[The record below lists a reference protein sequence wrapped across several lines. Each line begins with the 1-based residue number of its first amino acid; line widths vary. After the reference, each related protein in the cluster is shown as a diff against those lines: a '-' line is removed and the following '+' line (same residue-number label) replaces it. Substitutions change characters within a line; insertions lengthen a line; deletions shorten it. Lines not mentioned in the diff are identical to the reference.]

1 MKKVLG
7 FFILLALVLPQ
18 KYNLVDQVMAIVGNE
33 IITLSDIKSYEQ
45 KVKKFLATKYKGKE
59 LEEVFQ
65 KERKNLLK
73 NLIEKKLL
81 LVKAKEEGIT
91 GEEDL
96 KIALK
101 NMAKQY
107 GFSTVQELE
116 AAMAKQGINVDE
128 WKKDALQNIIQ
139 QKLIQKEI
147 DMNIRIT
154 EGEVRSYYEEHL
166 SEFTTPEKWELKAI
180 KIENG
185 PGADSKKI
193 EIDRIIKEKGFKEA
207 IKLSAPPFNTTGG
220 SLGEVTKEELRE
232 EFLKAVNGKK
242 EKGYITPW
250 IETSDGWYR
259 LEIVNYIPPKV
270 KKLNDV
276 RKKIENIIFR
286 QKREERVKEFIKK
299 LKEEI
304 YVKILRNYPE

>member
-1 MKKVLG
+1 MKKIAG
-7 FFILLALVLPQ
+7 FFILLTLVFSQ
-18 KYNLVDQVMAIVGNE
+18 KYTLVDQVMAIVGNE
-33 IITLSDIKSYEQ
+33 IITLSDIKNYEQ

-81 LVKAKEEGIT
+81 LVKAKQEGIT

-128 WKKDALQNIIQ
+128 WKKDALENVIQ

-147 DMNIRIT
+147 DMNIHIT
-154 EGEVRSYYEEHL
+154 EGEIRSYYEEHL
-166 SEFTTPEKWELKAI
+166 EEFTTPEKWNLKAI
-180 KIENG
+180 KVEKG
-185 PGADSKKI
+185 PEAERKKA
-193 EIDRIIKEKGFKEA
+193 EIDRIIREKGFEEA

-220 SLGEVTKEELRE
+220 SLGEVSKEELRE
-232 EFLKAVNGKK
+232 DFLRAIKGKG
-242 EKGYITPW
+242 KGYITPW
-250 IETSDGWYR
+250 IETDDGWYR
-259 LEIVNYIPPKV
+259 LEVVDYKPPSV
-270 KKLNDV
+270 KKLNEV
-276 RKKIENIIFR
+276 RKKIEKIIFNE
-286 QKREERVKEFIKK
+286 KRTEKVKEFIKN
-299 LKEEI
+299 LKKEI

>member
-7 FFILLALVLPQ
+7 FFILLALVFPQ

-33 IITLSDIKSYEQ
+33 IITLSDIKNYEQ

-59 LEEVFQ
+59 LEEIFQ

-128 WKKDALQNIIQ
+128 WKKDALENIIQ

-147 DMNIRIT
+147 DMNIHIT
-154 EGEVRSYYEEHL
+154 EGEIRSYYEEHM

-180 KIENG
+180 KVEDG
-185 PGADSKKI
+185 PGANRKKI
-193 EIDRIIKEKGFKEA
+193 EIDRVIKEKGFEEA
-207 IKLSAPPFNTTGG
+207 IKLSDPPFNTTGG
-220 SLGEVTKEELRE
+220 SLGEVTREELRE
-232 EFLKAVNGKK
+232 EFLKAVNGKGT
-242 EKGYITPW
+242 GYITPW

-259 LEIVNYIPPKV
+259 LEIVNYTPPKV

-276 RKKIENIIFR
+276 RKKIENIILG
-286 QKREERVKEFIKK
+286 QKRTERVKEFIKK
-299 LKEEI
+299 LKNEI
-304 YVKILRNYPE
+304 YVKVLRNYPE